1 LTAEPNR
8 IRATFLLSG
17 QTGEAAADTAR
28 FIAVEQT
35 VEIPEDC
42 FSDEIGEAVVGRIE
56 EVGAGPDGRARTV
69 ISYHPRLVG
78 RELGQL
84 VNLLF
89 GNVSMKEG
97 VQLVDIA
104 WPPEILNRFRG
115 PTLGIPGLRSLCGAP
130 ERPLLCAAIKPLGL
144 TAPELARDC
153 REFALGGADIS
164 KDDHSLADQEMA
176 PFRDRVERCVAAVA
190 GANAATGGTT
200 HYFPNLFG
208 NPPELRRRLDLI
220 LKLGCR
226 GAMVA
231 PMILGLGTV
240 RWLADESGLVLLG
253 HPTFP
258 GAFFG
263 KQHGVPPELLL
274 GDLFRS
280 AGCDGVSYVNAGGRF
295 GWSQETC
302 DRVTERLR
310 RPLGPIAPSFPIP
323 AGGVNVRSVPELLDR
338 YGPDT
343 MILIGGSLYQQRD
356 LRAATAGLVEAAS
369 RYARGPESQGSPAA
383 SIPTGKAS
391 V

>member
-1 LTAEPNR
+1 
-8 IRATFLLSG
+8 
-17 QTGEAAADTAR
+17 
-28 FIAVEQT
+28 
-35 VEIPEDC
+35 
-42 FSDEIGEAVVGRIE
+42 
-56 EVGAGPDGRARTV
+56 
-69 ISYHPRLVG
+69 
-78 RELGQL
+78 
-84 VNLLF
+84 
-89 GNVSMKEG
+89 
-97 VQLVDIA
+97 
-104 WPPEILNRFRG
+104 
-115 PTLGIPGLRSLCGAP
+115 
-130 ERPLLCAAIKPLGL
+130 
-144 TAPELARDC
+144 
-153 REFALGGADIS
+153 
-164 KDDHSLADQEMA
+164 
-176 PFRDRVERCVAAVA
+176 
-190 GANAATGGTT
+190 
-200 HYFPNLFG
+200 
-208 NPPELRRRLDLI
+208 
-220 LKLGCR
+220 
-226 GAMVA
+226 MVA

-253 HPTFP
+253 HPTFT

-263 KQHGVPPELLL
+263 KQHGVPPEILL
-274 GDLFRS
+274 GDLFRI
-280 AGCDGVSYVNAGGRF
+280 AGCDGVIYVNAGGRF